1 MWGWERCSSDLGT
14 VAGGRGK
21 GTPTPQAS
29 RGRVGPVTPVLT
41 PVTLMSDLWP
51 QSQVRT
57 RVCCL
62 SHQLCGPLSW
72 QPRHS
77 ASTSDGGLT
86 PWGSGLAPGEFPPP
100 LGQSEGLAC
109 SAAPSSP
116 WIPPPR
122 PSWPS
127 QPGTAG
133 SHLLPYGLVARAE
146 PSPVFITAPCIP
158 RGICPPRL
166 ARSPTGVF
174 PHPSQGP
181 EPPPTTH
188 SRCPGRGSLGWG
200 GVHMF

>member
-1 MWGWERCSSDLGT
+1 M
-14 VAGGRGK
+14 
-21 GTPTPQAS
+21 
-29 RGRVGPVTPVLT
+29 TPVLT

-57 RVCCL
+57 HVCCL

-77 ASTSDGGLT
+77 ASTSDGGLI

-109 SAAPSSP
+109 STAPNPP

-133 SHLLPYGLVARAE
+133 SHLLPYGLVSRAE
-146 PSPVFITAPCIP
+146 PSPAFITAPCIP
-158 RGICPPRL
+158 RGICPQGWLGAPQGSSLTHLRD
-166 ARSPTGVF
+166 RN
-174 PHPSQGP
+174 PHPRHTVGAREGGLWGGAGCTCSEAGP
-181 EPPPTTH
+181 DL
-188 SRCPGRGSLGWG
+188 CGPGR
-200 GVHMF
+200 